1 MSGDKLI
8 LMLFSYMAVN
18 VPLFAWLILGGS
30 GSIDIEPGLFDTITY
45 ILVGITI
52 LMLFVI
58 MPFVILPR
66 LLNSEQ
72 EESTGKKPEWK
83 DPDFRG

>member
-1 MSGDKLI
+1 MSADKVI

-18 VPLFAWLILGGS
+18 VPLFGWLLLGGT
-30 GSIDIEPGLFDTITY
+30 GSIEIDPDLFDTITY
-45 ILVGITI
+45 VLVGFTVI
-52 LMLFVI
+52 MLFVI

-66 LLNSEQ
+66 LLNSDEK
-72 EESTGKKPEWK
+72 EKNGKEPEWK